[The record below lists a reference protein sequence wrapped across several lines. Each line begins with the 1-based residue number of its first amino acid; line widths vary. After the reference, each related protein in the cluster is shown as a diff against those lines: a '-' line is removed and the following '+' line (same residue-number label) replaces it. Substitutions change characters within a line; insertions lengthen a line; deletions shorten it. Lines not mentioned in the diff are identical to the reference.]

1 MTIYNLMGTKVFQMP
16 LNPETALNT
25 VKLGNINPGLYLI
38 KVENCHNEIFITKI
52 IIQQQF
58 YETSFT
64 FAIPDFE
71 FFFAFSG
78 I

>member
-1 MTIYNLMGTKVFQMP
+1 MTIYNLVGTKVFQMP

-52 IIQQQF
+52 IIQQ
-58 YETSFT
+58 
-64 FAIPDFE
+64 
-71 FFFAFSG
+71 
-78 I
+78 